1 MSDGILGKAT
11 YKCNKCGAKH
21 YLHDDDFHFEAQS
34 GSERGMGEEVQ
45 YSYELDTECNNCGND
60 IHLKFEVWEY
70 PVGILNMTDEDATG
84 AEIIES
90 DFNIY
95 HAPPKDEFEQPVK
108 LVKSLLFFRFDA
120 FAEAF
125 VDFWVKS
132 YKKSPQPTTIIS
144 SLGVIVAITGLVVS
158 IYSSEKARMQ
168 RFEKPQSYSEQFAL
182 LKSTEKNL
190 NDLSAFISSK
200 KSEIETT
207 KTLIQDLETKKSELE
222 PIVTANQEIV
232 DAIFLQQRKEIEK
245 TIWVERGI
253 SFALGI
259 LASLIATLIW
269 HFVGRF
275 KKEKSNKANALGQ

>member
-1 MSDGILGKAT
+1 MSDGIEGKAT
-11 YKCNKCGAKH
+11 YQCSKCGAKH
-21 YLHDDDFHFEAQS
+21 YLHDEDFHFEAQS

-45 YSYELDTECNNCGND
+45 YGSELETECHNCGNEM
-60 IHLKFEVWEY
+60 HLKFDVWEY
-70 PVGILNMTDEDATG
+70 PVGILNMTDEDASG
-84 AEIIES
+84 AEILES
-90 DFNIY
+90 NFDIY
-95 HAPPKDEFEQPVK
+95 HAPPQDEFEEPVK
-108 LVKSLLFFRFDA
+108 LVKSLILFRFDA

-132 YKKSPQPTTIIS
+132 YKKSPQPTAVISVVASIFTI
-144 SLGVIVAITGLVVS
+144 AGLVIS
-158 IYSSEKARMQ
+158 IYTSEKARMQ
-168 RFEKPQSYSEQFAL
+168 RFEKTQSYSEQFEL
-182 LKSTEKNL
+182 LESTEKNL
-190 NDLSAFISSK
+190 NDLSVFISSK

-222 PIVTANQEIV
+222 PIVTANQNTV

-259 LASLIATLIW
+259 FASLIATLIW

-275 KKEKSNKANALGQ
+275 KKEKSNN